1 MIVPGANI
9 DPEILRRASRF
20 KKGLLLRAGI
30 EIYEHQ
36 PTTYHSKVMI
46 IDRLWTSVGST
57 NIVSRSFSVND
68 EVNLN
73 VFDAPFA
80 QAQRKTFDAD
90 LLLSRRVTL
99 PEWDGRGWTDKL
111 LDALAGM
118 LNSQL

>member
-1 MIVPGANI
+1 MP
-9 DPEILRRASRF
+9 
-20 KKGLLLRAGI
+20 RAGI

-46 IDRLWTSVGST
+46 IDGLWTSVGST
-57 NIVSRSFSVND
+57 NFVSRSFSVND

-73 VFDAPFA
+73 VLDAPFA

-118 LNSQL
+118 LSSQF

>member
-1 MIVPGANI
+1 MP
-9 DPEILRRASRF
+9 
-20 KKGLLLRAGI
+20 RAGI

-36 PTTYHSKVMI
+36 PTTYYSKVMI
-46 IDRLWTSVGST
+46 IDRLWTYVGST
-57 NIVSRSFSVND
+57 NFVSRSFGVND

-73 VFDAPFA
+73 VLDAPYA

-99 PEWDGRGWTDKL
+99 PEWGSRGWTAKL

-118 LNSQL
+118 LSSKF

>member
-9 DPEILRRASRF
+9 DQEILRRASRF
-20 KKGLLLRAGI
+20 KKGLSLRAGI

-36 PTTYHSKVMI
+36 PTTHHSKVMI
-46 IDRLWTSVGST
+46 IDRLWTFVGST
-57 NIVSRSFSVND
+57 NIVSRSTSVND
-68 EVNLN
+68 EVNRN

-118 LNSQL
+118 LSSQL